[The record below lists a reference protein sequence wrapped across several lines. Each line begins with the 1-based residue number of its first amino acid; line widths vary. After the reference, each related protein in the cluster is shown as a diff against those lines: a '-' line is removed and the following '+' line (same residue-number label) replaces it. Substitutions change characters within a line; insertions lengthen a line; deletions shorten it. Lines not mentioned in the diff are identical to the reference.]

1 VTIAPT
7 PRAAGAASSGV
18 RRRTLSQAIAEEL
31 AGRIQNGEYAPGDA
45 LPTERDL
52 MDQFGVGRSS
62 ARESMQALAV
72 MGLIDIR
79 PGRGARV
86 VAIDSRAAVPSELIV
101 ALLDGQAVNDLYEFR
116 ACAESQTAA
125 LAAERATAADLRAIS
140 EALEDYRRAVD
151 RGADLAQA
159 DVDFH
164 RTLARAARNV
174 VFEQV
179 LAGLTDLL
187 NFARR
192 EVMSVPWVPA
202 RALRDHVLI
211 AEAVAARDPAA
222 ARAAMLEHVAGGVEA
237 VNETRRNRGSSE
249 TALRDGRD

>member
-1 VTIAPT
+1 
-7 PRAAGAASSGV
+7 
-18 RRRTLSQAIAEEL
+18 
-31 AGRIQNGEYAPGDA
+31 
-45 LPTERDL
+45 
-52 MDQFGVGRSS
+52 
-62 ARESMQALAV
+62 
-72 MGLIDIR
+72 
-79 PGRGARV
+79 
-86 VAIDSRAAVPSELIV
+86 
-101 ALLDGQAVNDLYEFR
+101 
-116 ACAESQTAA
+116 
-125 LAAERATAADLRAIS
+125 
-140 EALEDYRRAVD
+140 
-151 RGADLAQA
+151 
-159 DVDFH
+159 
-164 RTLARAARNV
+164 V